1 MLRTLLSLLAIF
13 ASMFFGFRNWFQG
26 MQKNRADQY
35 NHDLINLFESAKKGE
50 HDLEHYRAELGD
62 ILIRVV
68 DDLDNDRISR
78 DGFDEFSFTWQA
90 VSQLLEG
97 REPPAEAEP
106 A

>member
-1 MLRTLLSLLAIF
+1 
-13 ASMFFGFRNWFQG
+13 

-35 NHDLINLFESAKKGE
+35 NHDLIHLFESARKGE
-50 HDLEHYRAELGD
+50 HDVDHYRTELGE

-90 VSQLLEG
+90 VSQLLDG
-97 REPPAEAEP
+97 RETTREAEP